1 MNKILSNWYEGGVC
15 RAPGLLEESEILSA
29 SDYVEFVDE
38 EEPDLDLAYD
48 ELEAIKRR
56 LKQLLANMLRPTADS
71 CELTGTSRSASEDN
85 GNGSLTAKQVM
96 LQQLRRSNSKLRC
109 QLRHQTEHLHNSR
122 KQLRLL
128 EDMRCQLGNRLRQMS
143 AQLDEF
149 QQFMRSTQ
157 HQAGLCIERNEQIKA
172 SKVDEHTFLLLL
184 RKLIIHSGNNM
195 RRMVPIRCHN
205 QLRYDLSLDL
215 ILTRIFL
222 HALFGNMVEDWK
234 FCIRRLK
241 KNCRGV
247 RLRMLPP
254 TDFPPVY
261 PWRD

>member
-1 MNKILSNWYEGGVC
+1 MNKILGNWYVAGEC
-15 RAPGLLEESEILSA
+15 RAPGLLSPVESEILSA
-29 SDYVEFVDE
+29 SDKVEFGE

-48 ELEAIKRR
+48 QLEAIKRR
-56 LKQLLANMLRPTADS
+56 LKQLQANLIYPPADP
-71 CELTGTSRSASEDN
+71 CELTGTSRTASEDN
-85 GNGSLTAKQVM
+85 GSLTDNQVM

-109 QLRHQTEHLHNSR
+109 QLRLQAQHLQSSR
-122 KQLRLL
+122 KHLRLL

-149 QQFMRSTQ
+149 EQFKRSAQ

-172 SKVDEHTFLLLL
+172 TKIDKQNFLTQLSKLN
-184 RKLIIHSGNNM
+184 IHYTNHM
-195 RRMVPIRCHN
+195 RLMAPLRCHN

-254 TDFPPVY
+254 TDFPPIW